1 MLFYFS
7 VEEIISCKVKKENNQ
22 LFIEKEMN
30 PERKGQ
36 IQRREKRGKRED
48 TITITNINQYT
59 KQTRLFK
66 IKKERRKKKTIIE
79 TEI

>member
-1 MLFYFS
+1 M
-7 VEEIISCKVKKENNQ
+7 K
-22 LFIEKEMN
+22 
-30 PERKGQ
+30 PEREGQ
-36 IQRREKRGKRED
+36 NQKREKRGKRED